1 MPNSIGQ
8 VAAAAGVGVETIRF
22 YEREHLLEQPPR
34 PARGHREYPE
44 SAISRVRFIR
54 RAQELGFTL
63 REIRELIGFQEAQEP
78 DCEEVCRLADVKVQE
93 IDAKIADLAKIR
105 AALDGLIRACGD
117 RSAVEGCAVLD
128 SLADVR

>member
-22 YEREHLLEQPPR
+22 YEREQLLEQPPR

-44 SAISRVRFIR
+44 SAVSRVRFIR

-63 REIRELIGFQEAQEP
+63 REIHELIALQEALRT
-78 DCEEVCRLADVKVQE
+78 DCSDVCRLADLKVQE
-93 IDAKIADLAKIR
+93 IDAKIRDLSRIR
-105 AALDGLIRACGD
+105 SALDGLIRACGD
-117 RSAVEGCAVLD
+117 RDAVEGCAILE
-128 SLADVR
+128 SLEGE